1 MIKRHGNDG
10 YRFLYLKVLIT
21 QLYCRIVKERDFSIE
36 VILQD
41 AARLRVA

>member
-41 AARLRVA
+41 AARLWMA